1 MPTIKNRP
9 REERYREIP
18 ASVLDQ
24 FENPRP
30 RKVHRLSR
38 YIFGIVILLVVGS
51 VGYLAIS
58 GHLLAGD
65 AMDELNVEQ
74 LVAEFQNARSSGEED
89 PAAAGASSETAAA
102 EVSVQI
108 SSDPTGAN
116 VEIDGERIGTTPL
129 DHVLSP
135 GAYILSLRRSNF
147 APIDTVLVFVE
158 GGQESFNFNLAAAG
172 NLAEG
177 GNSDASA
184 AQSSGNDRDPAGV
197 AQRDANEPEI
207 ASPASREVDRL
218 SGDDAFDTPANAP
231 STELI
236 VSSHPAGASVLL
248 NGRMI
253 GRTPLATE
261 SIEPGSH
268 RLRIVEDE
276 FEPFETR
283 IQIES
288 GETQSVHGELERLM
302 GEISVLVLPW
312 GSIYIDGVLH
322 EANTD
327 VRYVASVPVGERTI
341 VGMHPTLGSV
351 TRQVS
356 VRPGNTTSVVLD
368 LENGN

>member
-1 MPTIKNRP
+1 MN
-9 REERYREIP
+9 
-18 ASVLDQ
+18 
-24 FENPRP
+24 
-30 RKVHRLSR
+30 RLSR

-65 AMDELNVEQ
+65 AIDELNVEQ
-74 LVAEFQNARSSGEED
+74 LVAEFQNARSSGADD
-89 PAAAGASSETAAA
+89 PAAARASSETTAP

-108 SSDPTGAN
+108 YSDPAGAD
-116 VEIDGERIGTTPL
+116 VEIDGERVGTTPL

-158 GGQESFNFNLAAAG
+158 GGQESFNFNLAAGG
-172 NLAEG
+172 NLAAA
-177 GNSDASA
+177 GNSDAPT
-184 AQSSGNDRDPAGV
+184 AQSSEGGRDTGEAARPDAYEPETASSASSEEERWSGE
-197 AQRDANEPEI
+197 DAN
-207 ASPASREVDRL
+207 
-218 SGDDAFDTPANAP
+218 DAPDNAP
-231 STELI
+231 STELVI
-236 VSSHPAGASVLL
+236 SSHPAGASVLL
-248 NGRMI
+248 NGRLI
-253 GRTPLATE
+253 GRTPLSTE

-276 FEPFETR
+276 YEPYEAS

-302 GEISVLVLPW
+302 GELSVLVLPW
-312 GSIYIDGVLH
+312 GSIYVDGVLH

-351 TRQVS
+351 TRQVD